1 MKEFGAFLPMNREGV
16 EYALANRDE
25 IEQKVTDFVRVCVP
39 NAAHIKVV
47 FHPWDLTD
55 AKSGEWARKQFG
67 LPVGTCGTI
76 GWTALT
82 TDLGVMSS

>member
-25 IEQKVTDFVRVCVP
+25 VEQKVRDFVRVCVP

-47 FHPWDLTD
+47 FHPWDRND
-55 AKSGEWARKQFG
+55 PSGEEWARRQFG

-82 TDLGVMSS
+82 NDLGVRTS